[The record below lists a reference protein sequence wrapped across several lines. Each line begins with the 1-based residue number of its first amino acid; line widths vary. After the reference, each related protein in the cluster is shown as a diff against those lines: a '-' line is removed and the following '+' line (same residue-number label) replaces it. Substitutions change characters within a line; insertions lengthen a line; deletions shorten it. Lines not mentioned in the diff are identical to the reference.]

1 MYFADEP
8 EHVRLLRDSV
18 RRFAEREMPPDAVR
32 RWERE
37 ATSPPQLF
45 AKLAEMGV
53 CGLTIAPE
61 YGGSGRD
68 IVAAIAVIE
77 ELSRH
82 GTAAAG
88 PFIHCAFYGGLN
100 ISENGSDQQKHE
112 LLPKLARGELL
123 MAYGLTEPNIGG
135 DLAAVEATARRSADG
150 ERVVVNGVKR
160 WCTAARIADFIICLL
175 RSDTEAARYK
185 NLSLILVPTNAP
197 GITMTDLDHQGL
209 RYTATCDVVFDHVDV
224 PIDNV
229 LGGREG
235 WNRGWP
241 MLAGPALDVEKLE
254 ITAVALGIAT
264 AAVEDAWTYAQQRE
278 QFGKPICAHQA
289 VRHAL
294 VEARTRLQACRHM
307 LYHAAWRAD
316 EGRSCSVE
324 TSMAKLFVA
333 DSAVDIVLACQRV
346 MGAYGCSREFDMER
360 HVRVITLM
368 PIVGGSSNMQK
379 NNIANRLGLPA

>member
-1 MYFADEP
+1 MYFAEEP

-37 ATSPPQLF
+37 ATSPPHLF

-53 CGLTIAPE
+53 CGLTVAPE
-61 YGGSGRD
+61 YGGAGRD

-100 ISENGSDQQKHE
+100 ISENGSDQQKQE

-123 MAYGLTEPNIGG
+123 MAYGLSEPNVGG
-135 DLAAVEATARRSADG
+135 DLAAVETTGRRSADG

-160 WCTAARIADFIICLL
+160 WCTAARVADFIICLL
-175 RSDTEAARYK
+175 RSDAEAARYE
-185 NLSLILVPTNAP
+185 NLSLILVPTDAP
-197 GITMTDLDHQGL
+197 GITMTDLEHQGL
-209 RYTATCDVVFDHVDV
+209 RYTATCDVIFDNVEV
-224 PIDNV
+224 PIENV

-241 MLAGPALDVEKLE
+241 MLVGPALDVEKLE

-264 AAVEDAWTYAQQRE
+264 AAVDDAWTYAQQRR
-278 QFGKPICAHQA
+278 QFGKPICAHQS

-307 LYHAAWRAD
+307 LYHAAWLAD

-324 TSMAKLFVA
+324 SSMAKLFVA
-333 DSAVDIVLACQRV
+333 DTAVDIVLACQRV
-346 MGAYGCSREFDMER
+346 MGAYGCSGEFDMER
-360 HVRVITLM
+360 HLRDITLM